1 MYLCFSLF
9 FDESMWGG
17 GSDNGLAS
25 VVLVFVLVPVSVF
38 VFICNCFNESMR
50 GVIMVFE
57 VFGR

>member
-1 MYLCFSLF
+1 
-9 FDESMWGG
+9 MWGG